1 MWRVFLCLLAA
12 AYVDTQEIDE
22 PEEGAVL
29 ESVLDDEEGR
39 GKFRARSR
47 VRACVGGIACSGT
60 SAANGREKMSRP

>member
-47 VRACVGGIACSGT
+47 VRGIACSGT